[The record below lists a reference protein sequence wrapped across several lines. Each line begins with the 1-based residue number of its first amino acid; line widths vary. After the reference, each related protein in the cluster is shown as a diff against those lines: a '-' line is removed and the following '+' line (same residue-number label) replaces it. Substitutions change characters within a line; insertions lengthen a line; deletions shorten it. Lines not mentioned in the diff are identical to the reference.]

1 MSFAHGAHA
10 GGSCVHK
17 DALGNTDLDTVRG
30 GAGLLMTKRIFF
42 YCLLPSLDTS
52 TWRTPQSHP
61 LSLPFSCRQTLLFE
75 FRYDSVSSSTP
86 SSRLYR
92 RRRAYSYGQSV
103 SSRSTIRSTSEPSM
117 VYAAVIRTTTV
128 RNRRRHDQ
136 SGRDCG
142 ILGPLA
148 EELEALPTLPV
159 QMLATP
165 LARIVG
171 SFGLGTW

>member
-75 FRYDSVSSSTP
+75 FRCDSVSSLTP

-103 SSRSTIRSTSEPSM
+103 SSRSTIRSTSEAFHGLRCSHPNNDSPQPTATRPVWQGLWDPGPS
-117 VYAAVIRTTTV
+117 R
-128 RNRRRHDQ
+128 
-136 SGRDCG
+136 
-142 ILGPLA
+142 
-148 EELEALPTLPV
+148 
-159 QMLATP
+159 
-165 LARIVG
+165 
-171 SFGLGTW
+171 